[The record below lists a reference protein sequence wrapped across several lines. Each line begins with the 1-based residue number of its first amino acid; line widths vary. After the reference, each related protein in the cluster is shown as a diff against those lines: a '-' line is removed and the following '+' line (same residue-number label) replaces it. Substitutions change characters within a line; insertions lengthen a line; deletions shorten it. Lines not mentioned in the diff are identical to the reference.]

1 MKRIFY
7 LFFVRQF
14 DFAQNVK
21 VSVDVIFKG
30 FTIIVGKATINVIKE
45 IVAKKEE
52 EDDYIYCRR

>member
-21 VSVDVIFKG
+21 VSVDVNFKG
-30 FTIIVGKATINVIKE
+30 FTIIVGKATINVIK
-45 IVAKKEE
+45 
-52 EDDYIYCRR
+52 CT